1 MRVRKYKGTTA
12 EPRFNC
18 PSTPLCYKSVRISE
32 VYEALKYAL
41 EHIELPKLELKV
53 KNGDGEARKIQEKR
67 LAELEKQ
74 MEVYLEQEEVQY
86 ELRETKEYTPE
97 VFARRNGKLREK
109 IDACQNEINKVRRSM
124 PKNINYAEHVIS
136 LKKAIAAWKDPD
148 MTAGEKNKILKAI
161 INKIEYTGPPTG
173 SDHAK
178 RGVTPFTLEVFLRL

>member
-1 MRVRKYKGTTA
+1 
-12 EPRFNC
+12 
-18 PSTPLCYKSVRISE
+18 
-32 VYEALKYAL
+32 
-41 EHIELPKLELKV
+41 LKV

-74 MEVYLEQEEVQY
+74 MEEYLEQEDEQY
-86 ELRETKEYTPE
+86 DLLEQKTYTPE

-109 IDACQNEINKVRRSM
+109 IDACQNEIRKVKSSM

-136 LKKAIAAWKDPD
+136 LEKAIAAWKNPD

-161 INKIEYTGPPTG
+161 ISKVEYTGPPTG
-173 SDHAK
+173 SEHAK